1 MALLG
6 LGMATGLV
14 AGLLGIGGGMIM
26 VPFLT
31 ILFTQFQFPDAY
43 ILHMAIATSM
53 TTIVFTAI
61 TSVRAQQKKKMIRWD
76 IVWRLA
82 PGIVIGGLLGGSEV
96 FNLFK
101 TEWLCLFFACFQ
113 LFSSYQMLT
122 NKKPKPSRTLPGT
135 TGMLSTGGLIGLMSS
150 LVGAGGAFISVP
162 FMAWCNVPMHNALAS
177 SSALGFPIA
186 IASAAGYVIGAYG
199 LPDLPQY
206 SFGYIYLPALLCISL
221 TSMMAAPIGV
231 KMAHQLNTT
240 QLRRI
245 FAVLL
250 ICIAAYML
258 SNSFKSFGFI

>member
-14 AGLLGIGGGMIM
+14 AGLLGIGGGMLM

-199 LPDLPQY
+199 LPDLPQ
-206 SFGYIYLPALLCISL
+206 
-221 TSMMAAPIGV
+221 
-231 KMAHQLNTT
+231 
-240 QLRRI
+240 
-245 FAVLL
+245 
-250 ICIAAYML
+250 
-258 SNSFKSFGFI
+258 

>member
-14 AGLLGIGGGMIM
+14 AGLLGIGGGMLM

-82 PGIVIGGLLGGSEV
+82 PGIIIGGLLGGSEV

-101 TEWLCLFFACFQ
+101 TEWLCLFFACFK
-113 LFSSYQMLT
+113 LFSSV
-122 NKKPKPSRTLPGT
+122 SRL
-135 TGMLSTGGLIGLMSS
+135 
-150 LVGAGGAFISVP
+150 
-162 FMAWCNVPMHNALAS
+162 
-177 SSALGFPIA
+177 
-186 IASAAGYVIGAYG
+186 
-199 LPDLPQY
+199 
-206 SFGYIYLPALLCISL
+206 
-221 TSMMAAPIGV
+221 
-231 KMAHQLNTT
+231 
-240 QLRRI
+240 
-245 FAVLL
+245 
-250 ICIAAYML
+250 
-258 SNSFKSFGFI
+258 